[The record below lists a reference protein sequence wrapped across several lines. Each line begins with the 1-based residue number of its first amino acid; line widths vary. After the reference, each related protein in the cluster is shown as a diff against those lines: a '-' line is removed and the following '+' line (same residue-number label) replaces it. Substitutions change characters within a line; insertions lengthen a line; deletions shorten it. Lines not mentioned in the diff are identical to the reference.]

1 MTTNMQAKPSKATM
15 SKNTTSSE
23 PALCRFYFQNQ
34 QCRYGSSCRFSHE
47 APKEGMTRVEILSMI
62 PCPYY
67 ARGVCSYGD
76 DCELLHQQQQNHEGG
91 PTKFSL
97 YNRKHKSKKKVE
109 EEEEVIDTTCG
120 ICLENVYNTQHKQF
134 GLLSCCNHI
143 FCHTCLMEW
152 RCRSSEISS
161 SSRRVCPTCR
171 EPSNYVIP
179 SHTFPT
185 NPSQK
190 LDIVQNYKQKCS
202 TIPCRK
208 FVNGKLGSCPFGRD
222 CFYAHQDESGVDVK
236 DRDKTMQEL
245 FEERERHRNRNRRNN
260 RDSDLDMI
268 AETLMM
274 MALQRQFL
282 RGERRPRR
290 GQAIDDDDDDG
301 DDASFGIDDMYF
313 NSFQWVTQVT
323 KMVYPCQCINFS
335 RPWVPLTVMKTIHS
349 MMVVMMTILCHRWRI
364 WMTILCHRWRIWMT
378 ILCHRWRIWMTILC
392 HRWRI

>member
-1 MTTNMQAKPSKATM
+1 M
-15 SKNTTSSE
+15 SKNTTTSE

-67 ARGVCSYGD
+67 ARGVCSFGD

-91 PTKFSL
+91 GDAKDTEEFNL
-97 YNRKHKSKKKVE
+97 YNRKYNRKQKKVE

-190 LDIVQNYKQKCS
+190 LDIVHNYKQKCS

-260 RDSDLDMI
+260 RESDLDMI

-290 GQAIDDDDDDG
+290 GQAVDDDDDD
-301 DDASFGIDDMYF
+301 DDASFGIDDMLLELLSMGNSGDEDGLPLPMHQLFAAMGAFDDDENDSF
-313 NSFQWVTQVT
+313 NDGSDDDNS
-323 KMVYPCQCINFS
+323 MP
-335 RPWVPLTVMKTIHS
+335 PLEDLDDNS
-349 MMVVMMTILCHRWRI
+349 MPPLEDLDDNSMPPLEDIE
-364 WMTILCHRWRIWMT
+364 
-378 ILCHRWRIWMTILC
+378 
-392 HRWRI
+392 